1 MKQGI
6 LLVLLSCLYVA
17 SMAQQRDSLLPAT
30 DVGFLNMND
39 TITVNKGDLATQAP
53 TITKKPWNSFEN
65 KYFTLNIGAAILLDH
80 NILVQDDNNIQQV
93 GKVDP
98 GTEFR
103 GDRFIFSG
111 NLLFFKGRPWRY
123 MVSINYNGLDAPE
136 GKKSL
141 DFVDWNFEIPFGH
154 KGGWLTV
161 GKQKE
166 GVGHEYVAPG
176 TQGMF
181 MERGSGAPMFI
192 RQRNIGIRYSNSI
205 LDKRMTYTL
214 GVFNNYWETDNSFSD
229 NGSQFTTRVTG
240 LPHYTSDR
248 DLMHVAVGFR
258 STQAIKDQLTYK
270 AKPEANTAP
279 SFINTGAFE
288 ADGASTLM
296 LEWIGVK
303 GPVAI
308 VTEYMH
314 AFVNSDIT
322 GDPNFNYF
330 QIGGGWV
337 ITGENRRYN
346 KTTGNL
352 SKLVPNKNF
361 RFKNGTGPGAFEVA
375 ARYTY
380 SRGSDALIEGGKFG
394 RFTTALSWF
403 ANAHVRLEVN
413 YGRGRLDRKDL
424 IGKTD
429 FWQFRLQFEL

>member
-1 MKQGI
+1 MKKTLLFLI
-6 LLVLLSCLYVA
+6 LALPVCALHAQVQDSTFSLKSFIA
-17 SMAQQRDSLLPAT
+17 S
-30 DVGFLNMND
+30 FND
-39 TITVNKGDLATQAP
+39 TATVNKHEMATQAP
-53 TITKKPWNSFEN
+53 VVTEKHWNQIKTKA
-65 KYFTLNIGAAILLDH
+65 FTLNFGYALLLDH

-93 GKVDP
+93 GKVDSK
-98 GTEFR
+98 TEFR

-111 NLLFFKGRPWRY
+111 SLLFFKKNPWKY
-123 MVSINYNGLDAPE
+123 MVSLNFNGLDAPE

-141 DFVDWNFEIPFGH
+141 DLIDWNFEIPFG
-154 KGGWLTV
+154 KRGGWITI

-181 MERGSGAPMFI
+181 MERGSGSPMFI

-229 NGSQFTTRVTG
+229 NGSQFTTRITG

-258 STQAIKDQLTYK
+258 STQPIKDQLTYR

-279 SFINTGAFE
+279 SFINTGAFD

-314 AFVNSDIT
+314 TFVNSDPN
-322 GDPNFNYF
+322 GNPNFNYF
-330 QIGGGWV
+330 QVGGGWM

-352 SKLVPNKNF
+352 SKVVPNKNF
-361 RFKNGTGPGAFEVA
+361 RFKNSEGAGAFEVA
-375 ARYTY
+375 ARYTF
-380 SRGSDALIEGGKFG
+380 SNATDQTIVGGEFG
-394 RFTTALSWF
+394 RFTTGLSWF
-403 ANAHVRLEVN
+403 ANAHFRLTVN
-413 YGRGRLDRKDL
+413 YGRGRLDRKEL

-429 FWQFRLQFEL
+429 FWQFRAQFEL